1 MSEIIGISATELE
14 RLSVLAL
21 SGTPALQA
29 GQVYD
34 VDGQRYRWTG
44 TAWEK
49 RWRSQWLPVRAETN
63 ESGEVVRVAAS
74 TIDLPVVT
82 YQTSPGGG
90 IGELQLGGRRV
101 AVAALDTPVV
111 LIGGDHPY
119 PQLWGTNGRNGL
131 AGLYASRGI
140 VPYVAVNT
148 NSQTGEGVGQG
159 SMLSWDRLKQLE
171 SWGMIELGSH
181 GVRHYQDWTSPDA
194 GLHVKYTGNA
204 ATATMHVTSTG
215 VVGTTAGNVHDF
227 AFDFATYP
235 TLGELSAAIDALP
248 NWTSSYSTE
257 LSGSESSA
265 MMLTVADTN
274 AKSCIAAS
282 TYGTNFSMAGGIRI
296 FWDTA
301 VTPAQNVFAYLT
313 ATSLNIIRDGMRVA
327 SISLSAHTMSSLLAA
342 VRAVNPALASTD
354 QNGKYFTALCNDMG
368 AVGRAYMTG
377 EEAALNLGRGVK
389 YSYKFDCLR
398 QPCVLPAGGLSAA
411 YLRRRNAVGAR
422 VAAQAAGT
430 DLPTF
435 IQSGSNFFASH
446 AAELAGDYEQF
457 RGNSRWDII
466 EPKPTPITLT
476 ANGFHTHIST
486 KNNYNST
493 EAIDGLV
500 DGIIASRGHVVD
512 LLIHAITS
520 DAVPDDGTVPGS
532 SGYYLRTAG
541 AGADMTEAPF
551 VYLLDRLRA
560 AANAGK
566 IRIVQQRDLNQVA
579 RISLPTKNLIYNP
592 TLRARPGAD
601 LKITDNWGR
610 LVSGWKLD
618 GFSLPAISQIDG
630 GIEFTSA
637 GSLRTVLTQRVIVER
652 GKRYRIGARVET
664 DGGTNVYGCRFC
676 VASVRGDWPDQVAGQ
691 TLSKISSE
699 ILTGPYNDL
708 TFDFTVPTPR
718 GRGFAKIVSLN
729 AQPWNLST
737 NKNVKL
743 TVPGFTAFD
752 IDCSVGAASASAVTA
767 KEVAA
772 AINAGVAANAA
783 FAAHSDLHT
792 MARAENG
799 RVVIEFPRIAEYGYG
814 SAGELKVAAGT
825 TASATN
831 TIFGANDG
839 FAWPDAAGANDMTW
853 FPVDVQFA
861 INGVAGTKFRVR
873 DLWMQA
879 IPDSL

>member
-1 MSEIIGISATELE
+1 MSNNTTADVTGIFSLDTN
-14 RLSVLAL
+14 RLVGLAAKGSPDVTYL
-21 SGTPALQA
+21 A
-29 GQVYD
+29 GQD
-34 VDGQRYRWTG
+34 TPTSGIPL
-44 TAWEK
+44 TAK
-49 RWRSQWLPVRAETN
+49 IT
-63 ESGEVVRVAAS
+63 
-74 TIDLPVVT
+74 
-82 YQTSPGGG
+82 PGGG
-90 IGELQLGGRRV
+90 VGELQLGSRRV

-159 SMLSWDRLKQLE
+159 SMLSWDQLKQLE

-181 GVRHYQDWTSPDA
+181 GVRHYQDWSSPDA
-194 GLHVKYTGNA
+194 GLHVKYTGAA

-227 AFDFATYP
+227 SLTFASYP
-235 TLGELSAAIDALP
+235 TIGELSAAIDALP

-265 MMLTVADTN
+265 LLLTIADTN

-282 TYGTNFSMAGGIRI
+282 TYGKNFSMAGGIRI

-313 ATSLNIIRDGMRVA
+313 NTSLNIIRDGMRVA
-327 SISLSAHTMSSLLAA
+327 SISLSAHTMSSLLTA
-342 VRAVNPALASTD
+342 VRAVNAALATTD
-354 QNGKYFTALCNDMG
+354 QNGEYFTALCNDMG
-368 AVGRAYMTG
+368 SVGAYMTG

-389 YSYKFDCLR
+389 YSYKFDCMR

-446 AAELAGDYEQF
+446 AAEMAGEYEQF

-466 EPKPTPITLT
+466 EPKPMPITLT

-493 EAIDGLV
+493 GAIDGLV

-512 LLIHAITS
+512 LLIHAITP

-560 AANAGK
+560 AADAGK

-579 RISLPTKNLIYNP
+579 RVSLPTKNLIYNP

-610 LVSGWKLD
+610 LIGGWKLD

-630 GIEFTSA
+630 GLEFTSA

-664 DGGTNVYGCRFC
+664 VGATADIYGCRFY

-691 TLSKISSE
+691 TLSKITSE

-772 AINAGVAANAA
+772 AINAGIAANAA
-783 FAAHSDLHT
+783 FAAASDLHT

-814 SAGELKVAAGT
+814 SAGELKVSAGT

-861 INGVAGTKFRVR
+861 ISGAAGTKFRVR